1 MRAGD
6 VPGRRRASLALA
18 LVIVSTI
25 GCDRVTK
32 HLAETE
38 LAGAAPRSF
47 LADTVRLEYAEN
59 AGGFLSLGANLA
71 PAVRRSLF
79 GVGTALGLIA
89 VIATAIR
96 LRWRGW
102 GLIAVALFA
111 SGGASN
117 LIDRVVRGSVIDF
130 MNVGVGP
137 VRTGIFNVADVA
149 VMAGAALLAVA
160 QLHAGERR
168 DPL

>member
-1 MRAGD
+1 M
-6 VPGRRRASLALA
+6 
-18 LVIVSTI
+18 
-25 GCDRVTK
+25 
-32 HLAETE
+32 
-38 LAGAAPRSF
+38 
-47 LADTVRLEYAEN
+47 
-59 AGGFLSLGANLA
+59 
-71 PAVRRSLF
+71 
-79 GVGTALGLIA
+79 IA
-89 VIATAIR
+89 MIATAIK

-117 LIDRVVRGSVIDF
+117 LIDRLVRGSVIDF

-160 QLHAGERR
+160 HLHAGERR
-168 DPL
+168 NSL